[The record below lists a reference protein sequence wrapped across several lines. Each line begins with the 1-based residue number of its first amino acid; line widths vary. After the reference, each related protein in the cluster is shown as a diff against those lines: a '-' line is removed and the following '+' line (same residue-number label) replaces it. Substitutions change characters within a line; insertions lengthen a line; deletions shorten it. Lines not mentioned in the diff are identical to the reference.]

1 MEIAFVGGSDSVL
14 GFNLAGIKKS
24 YEANTEEEMVSKI
37 GAVMADSNVGILVL
51 KQSDYNKLPKRLQE
65 QLSESIKPTIIS
77 IGTEQSTEM
86 REKIKRAIGVDLW
99 KLGK

>member
-1 MEIAFVGGSDSVL
+1 MEIAYVGGSESVL

-24 YEANTEEEMVSKI
+24 YAADTEEEIVAKI
-37 GAVMADSNVGILVL
+37 GEVMADSNVGILVL

-65 QLSESIKPTIIS
+65 QLSDSIKPTMIA

-99 KLGK
+99 K

>member
-1 MEIAFVGGSDSVL
+1 MEIAFVGGSESVL
-14 GFNLAGIKKS
+14 GFNLAGVKKS
-24 YEANTEEEMVSKI
+24 YAADTEEQMVSKI
-37 GAVMADSNVGILVL
+37 GEVMADSNVGILVL

-65 QLSESIKPTIIS
+65 QLSESIKTTVIS

-99 KLGK
+99 K

>member
-1 MEIAFVGGSDSVL
+1 MDIAFIGGNESVL
-14 GFNLAGIKKS
+14 GFNLAGVKKS
-24 YEANTEEEMVSKI
+24 YAANTEDEMVSTI
-37 GAVMADSNVGILVL
+37 GEVMKDPVVGILVL

-65 QLSESIKPTIIS
+65 QLSDSIKPTVIS

-99 KLGK
+99 K

>member
-1 MEIAFVGGSDSVL
+1 MEIAFVGGSESVL
-14 GFNLAGIKKS
+14 GFNLAGVKKS
-24 YEANTEEEMVSKI
+24 YAANTEDELVSKI
-37 GAVMADSNVGILVL
+37 GDIMADSNVGILVL

-65 QLSESIKPTIIS
+65 QLSESIKPTMIT

-99 KLGK
+99 K

>member
-1 MEIAFVGGSDSVL
+1 MEIAFVGGSESVL

-24 YEANTEEEMVSKI
+24 YAADTEEEIVAKI
-37 GAVMADSNVGILVL
+37 GEVMADSNVGILVL
-51 KQSDYNKLPKRLQE
+51 KQSEYNKLPKRLQE
-65 QLSESIKPTIIS
+65 QLSDSIKPTMIA

-99 KLGK
+99 K

>member
-1 MEIAFVGGSDSVL
+1 MEIAYVGGSESVL
-14 GFNLAGIKKS
+14 GFNLAGVKKS
-24 YEANTEEEMVSKI
+24 YAADTEEAIVAKI
-37 GAVMADSNVGILVL
+37 GEVMADSNVGILVL

-65 QLSESIKPTIIS
+65 QLSDSIRPTMIA

-99 KLGK
+99 K

>member
-1 MEIAFVGGSDSVL
+1 MEIAFVGGSESVL

-24 YEANTEEEMVSKI
+24 YAADTEEQMVSKI
-37 GAVMADSNVGILVL
+37 GEVMADSNVGILVL

-65 QLSESIKPTIIS
+65 QLSESIKPTIIT

-99 KLGK
+99 K

>member
-1 MEIAFVGGSDSVL
+1 MEIAFVGGSESVL
-14 GFNLAGIKKS
+14 GFNLAGVKKS
-24 YEANTEEEMVSKI
+24 YAANTEDELVSKI
-37 GAVMADSNVGILVL
+37 GDVMADSNVGILVL

-65 QLSESIKPTIIS
+65 QLSESIKPTMIT

-99 KLGK
+99 K

>member
-1 MEIAFVGGSDSVL
+1 MEIAFVGSSDTVL

-24 YEANTEEEMVSKI
+24 YAANTEDELVSKI
-37 GAVMADSNVGILVL
+37 NDVMADRNVGILVL
-51 KQSDYNKLPKRLQE
+51 RQADYNRLPKRLQE
-65 QLSESIKPTIIS
+65 QLSESIKPTIIA

-99 KLGK
+99 K

>member
-1 MEIAFVGGSDSVL
+1 MEIAFVGGSESVL

-24 YEANTEEEMVSKI
+24 FAADTEEEMVSKI
-37 GAVMADSNVGILVL
+37 TDVMANPNVGILVL
-51 KQSDYNKLPKRLQE
+51 MQSGYNMLPKRLQE
-65 QLSESIKPTIIS
+65 QLSESIKPTVIT

-99 KLGK
+99 K

>member
-1 MEIAFVGGSDSVL
+1 MEIAFVGAGETVL

-24 YEANTEEEMVSKI
+24 YAANTEEELITKI
-37 GAVMADSNVGILVL
+37 GEVKADPNVGILVL
-51 KQSDYNKLPKRLQE
+51 KQSDYNRLPKRLQE
-65 QLSESIKPTIIS
+65 QLSESIRPTMIA

-99 KLGK
+99 K

>member
-1 MEIAFVGGSDSVL
+1 MEIAFVGGSESVL
-14 GFNLAGIKKS
+14 GFNLAGVKKS
-24 YEANTEEEMVSKI
+24 YAANTEEEMVSKI
-37 GAVMADSNVGILVL
+37 GDVMSDSNVGILVL

-65 QLSESIKPTIIS
+65 QLSDSIKPTMIA

-99 KLGK
+99 K

>member
-1 MEIAFVGGSDSVL
+1 MEIAFVGGSETVL
-14 GFNLAGIKKS
+14 GFNLAGVKKT
-24 YEANTEEEMVSKI
+24 YAANTEEELVSKI
-37 GAVMADSNVGILVL
+37 GEVMTDSNVGILVL
-51 KQSDYNKLPKRLQE
+51 KQADYNRLPKRLQE

-99 KLGK
+99 K

>member
-1 MEIAFVGGSDSVL
+1 MEIAFVGGSESVL
-14 GFNLAGIKKS
+14 GFNLAGVKKS
-24 YEANTEEEMVSKI
+24 YAANTEDEMVSKI
-37 GAVMADSNVGILVL
+37 GDVMADSNVVILVL

-65 QLSESIKPTIIS
+65 QLSESIKPTMIT

-99 KLGK
+99 K

>member
-24 YEANTEEEMVSKI
+24 YAANNEEEMVSKI
-37 GAVMADSNVGILVL
+37 GVVMADSNVGILVL
-51 KQSDYNKLPKRLQE
+51 RQSDYNKLPKRLQE
-65 QLSESIKPTIIS
+65 QLSESIRPTVIS
-77 IGTEQSTEM
+77 IGTEPSTEM

-99 KLGK
+99 K

>member
-1 MEIAFVGGSDSVL
+1 MEIAFVGGSESVL

-24 YEANTEEEMVSKI
+24 YAANTEEEMVSKI
-37 GAVMADSNVGILVL
+37 GEVMADSNVGILVL

-65 QLSESIKPTIIS
+65 QLSDAIKPTMIA

-99 KLGK
+99 K

>member
-1 MEIAFVGGSDSVL
+1 MEIAFVGGSESVL

-24 YEANTEEEMVSKI
+24 YGANTEEEMVSKI
-37 GAVMADSNVGILVL
+37 GEVMADSNVGILVL

-65 QLSESIKPTIIS
+65 QLSESIRPTIIT

-99 KLGK
+99 K

>member
-1 MEIAFVGGSDSVL
+1 MEIAFIGSSNSVL

-24 YEANTEEEMVSKI
+24 YAADTEDQLVSKI
-37 GAVMADSNVGILVL
+37 NEVIADSNVGILVL
-51 KQSDYNKLPKRLQE
+51 RQSDYDRLPKRLQE
-65 QLSESIKPTIIS
+65 QLSELNRPTVIS

-99 KLGK
+99 K